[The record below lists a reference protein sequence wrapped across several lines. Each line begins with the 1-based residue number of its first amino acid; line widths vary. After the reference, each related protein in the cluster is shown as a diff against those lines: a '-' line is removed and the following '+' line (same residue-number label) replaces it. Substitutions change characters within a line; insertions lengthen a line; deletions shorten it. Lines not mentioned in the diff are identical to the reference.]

1 MFTMT
6 KEEILHLGTLSRL
19 ALLPAEVEKFSTEI
33 DAILAYVSKVK
44 DIIADDEIKGSVLGA
59 RFNVLRPDVVT
70 NQPGEYTE
78 KLLASLPQREGQFMR
93 VMKILNQDE

>member
-1 MFTMT
+1 MFIMT

-19 ALLPAEVEKFSTEI
+19 ALLPDEVEKFSTEI
-33 DAILAYVSKVK
+33 DAILAYVSTVK
-44 DIIADDEIKGSVLGA
+44 NIIADDEIKGSVMGA
-59 RFNVLRPDVVT
+59 CFNVLRDDVVT

-78 KLLASLPQREGQFMR
+78 KLLSSLPHREGQFMK

>member
-33 DAILAYVSKVK
+33 DAILAYVGTVK
-44 DIIADDEIKGSVLGA
+44 NIIADDEIKESVLGA

-93 VMKILNQDE
+93 VM